1 MIKAII
7 FDFGNVICHFD
18 NNIFLEKIS
27 SFTDKTASE
36 LNDLIYNSTDL
47 SGQYE
52 TGLISSDKFFNEITR
67 RCGLTMSKTEFIK
80 AYTDIFTPIQTTI
93 NLIRR
98 LKGIYKIALL
108 SNTNKWDFE
117 HIIKT
122 CEVYNLFDAVSLSFK
137 VKAMKPDNRIFL
149 DSISKLRLKPEECV
163 YIDDI
168 ESYAEAANQ
177 IGINGIHYVSYEYL
191 ISSLK
196 ELSIQL

>member
-7 FDFGNVICHFD
+7 FDFGNVIYHFD
-18 NNIFLEKIS
+18 NNIFLEKIT

-36 LNDLIYNSTDL
+36 LNDLIYNSTNL
-47 SGQYE
+47 PRQYE

-67 RCGLTMSKTEFIK
+67 KCNLSVSKSGFIK
-80 AYTDIFTPIQTTI
+80 AYTDIFTPIPTTI

-98 LKGIYKIALL
+98 LKSIYNIALL

-137 VKAMKPDNRIFL
+137 VRAMKPDNKIFL
-149 DSISKLRLKPEECV
+149 DSICKLGLKPEECV

-168 ESYAEAANQ
+168 ERYVEAAKQ
-177 IGINGIHYVSYEYL
+177 IGINGIHYVSYEKL

-196 ELSIQL
+196 GLSIQL